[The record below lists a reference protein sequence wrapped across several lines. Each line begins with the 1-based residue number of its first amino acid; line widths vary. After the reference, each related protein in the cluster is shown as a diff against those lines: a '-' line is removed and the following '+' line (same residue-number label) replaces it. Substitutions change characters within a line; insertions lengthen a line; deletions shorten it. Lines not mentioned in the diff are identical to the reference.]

1 MCPLQIIN
9 GIEPLSLTL
18 YVVNSCFICNPS
30 NVKNYL
36 IGHKSETDQPKQKN
50 ISVLENI
57 FLHLYT
63 GFGVK
68 IQNTSGWKSSLN
80 FFDVCKIGT

>member
-1 MCPLQIIN
+1 MRPPQITN
-9 GIEPLSLTL
+9 DIEPLSLT
-18 YVVNSCFICNPS
+18 VHGVNAYFIHHPS

-36 IGHKSETDQPKQKN
+36 IGHKSETNRPKKN
-50 ISVLENI
+50 CVLENI

-68 IQNTSGWKSSLN
+68 IQNKNGQKLLCN
-80 FFDVCKIGT
+80 FFDICKIST